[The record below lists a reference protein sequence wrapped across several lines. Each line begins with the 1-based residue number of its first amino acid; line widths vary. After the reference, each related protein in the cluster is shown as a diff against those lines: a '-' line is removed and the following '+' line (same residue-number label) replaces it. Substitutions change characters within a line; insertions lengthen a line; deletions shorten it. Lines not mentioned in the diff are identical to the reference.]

1 MKKIKG
7 FALLI
12 LATGLIIPLT
22 IINRHYVDEKYGD
35 TNGYW
40 KVTARNIDVWANAE
54 FKALWN
60 AELKTTYGYKFGVI
74 GETISEALQR
84 NCELGTLT
92 KRGQQ
97 LYNIINWI
105 DPGHFME
112 L

>member
-12 LATGLIIPLT
+12 FATGLIIPLT

-60 AELKTTYGYKFGVI
+60 AELKTKTGYKFGVI

-84 NCELGTLT
+84 NCEMGTLT
-92 KRGQQ
+92 KRGKK
-97 LYNIINWI
+97 LYKIINRI
-105 DPGHFME
+105 DRGHFNE